1 MNARS
6 LLTLAEAYAAA
17 SHRSLATVGRRACGN
32 DGLFRRIAEG
42 KGCHSDTLERAWI
55 WFDHNWPEGLEWPP
69 EVPRPSTV
77 PRPGAPGG
85 ACSGGLER
93 TGAPGRDCSP

>member
-1 MNARS
+1 MNARQ

-42 KGCHSDTLERAWI
+42 KGCHSDTLERAWL
-55 WFDHNWPEGLEWPP
+55 WFDRNWPADTAWPA
-69 EVPRPSTV
+69 TV
-77 PRPGAPGG
+77 PRPGGLGGPCTGGLAPGDP
-85 ACSGGLER
+85 S
-93 TGAPGRDCSP
+93 GRDCSP

>member
-17 SHRSLATVGRRACGN
+17 SRRSLATVGRRACGN

-42 KGCHSDTLERAWI
+42 QGCHSDTLERAWI
-55 WFDHNWPEGLEWPP
+55 WFDRNWPADTVWPA
-69 EVPRPSTV
+69 TV

-93 TGAPGRDCSP
+93 TGAPGRDCSPP